1 MGNEPLVAKV
11 EETSVFHEG
20 SNQID
25 RINELWKSAERYAF
39 NGEFKLWKVKL
50 DSMFRE
56 LSADIISLPD
66 TQADIK
72 YHEEGLDKELSQIER
87 ENKDNTR
94 VLRNK
99 TYKVLDKWERRIRT
113 LQKLSGKGGKY
124 YDANSDDFD

>member
-1 MGNEPLVAKV
+1 MLI
-11 EETSVFHEG
+11 S
-20 SNQID
+20 D
-25 RINELWKSAERYAF
+25 
-39 NGEFKLWKVKL
+39 FK
-50 DSMFRE
+50 F
-56 LSADIISLPD
+56 LSSE
-66 TQADIK
+66 K
-72 YHEEGLDKELSQIER
+72 